1 MSALIFYLF
10 LALFVS
16 FICSLTESVLL
27 STPQTFLITIKEKE
41 KWAKRIECGMIRP
54 DMDAISAS
62 KIHPPPRECRVI
74 PKKRKNETFEIPDC
88 RPALAR
94 RKK

>member
-27 STPQTFLITIKEKE
+27 STPHTFL
-41 KWAKRIECGMIRP
+41 
-54 DMDAISAS
+54 
-62 KIHPPPRECRVI
+62 KIQLKT
-74 PKKRKNETFEIPDC
+74 KKNGQIHFST
-88 RPALAR
+88 LN
-94 RKK
+94 